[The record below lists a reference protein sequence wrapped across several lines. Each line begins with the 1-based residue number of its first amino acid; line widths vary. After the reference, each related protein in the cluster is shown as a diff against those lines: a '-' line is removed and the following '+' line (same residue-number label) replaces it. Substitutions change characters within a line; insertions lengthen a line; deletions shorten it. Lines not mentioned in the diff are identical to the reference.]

1 MLINLKVLSL
11 KSNKAL
17 IKLNY
22 INNKKNDNFFEIKYD
37 NKIIIIDKRTKIFE
51 KDKIKKN
58 IYL

>member
-1 MLINLKVLSL
+1 MLINLKRLSL

-37 NKIIIIDKRTKIFE
+37 NKTSLL
-51 KDKIKKN
+51 IKNKN
-58 IYL
+58 FWKVK